1 MNALQALAVLL
12 PLVYAAAAASF
23 ALGRD
28 VGARWTLRA
37 ALALHALDFVVRA
50 VHVGHF
56 PITEVWTTVSA
67 SAFATAALWAM
78 VARDASHTG
87 SGRIVLGLVAA
98 LQLVASSSVPLMP
111 LPRAGG
117 MGPLQITHVATSCVA
132 LAALFLSGLHGVL
145 WLTLFRSIRARRFNP
160 LLSRLPNLDTLAKM
174 TRRAALLGFLGLTIG
189 LNLGIGLAHAEN
201 SPGFAYRHPEVVLSL
216 ALWVH
221 FGVVAFSQKIPG
233 LGARRASWAAAF
245 GLAAALLSLVLVL
258 LPHSFHGAA

>member
-1 MNALQALAVLL
+1 LNALQALAVVL

-28 VGARWTLRA
+28 ERARWALRV
-37 ALALHALDFVVRA
+37 ALCLHALDFVVRA
-50 VHVGHF
+50 VKVGHF
-56 PITEVWTTVSA
+56 PVTDLWTTVSA
-67 SAFATAALWAM
+67 SAFATAALWAL
-78 VARDASHTG
+78 VARNAEHTG
-87 SGRIVLGLVAA
+87 SGGLVLGLVGA
-98 LQLVASSSVPLMP
+98 LQLVASSSVPLTP

-145 WLTLFRSIRARRFNP
+145 WLTLFRSIRARRFSP
-160 LLSRLPNLDTLAKM
+160 FLERLPNLDTLAKM
-174 TRRAALLGFLGLTIG
+174 TRRAALLGFLGLTVG
-189 LNLGIGLAHAEN
+189 LNVGIGLAHAES
-201 SPGFAYRHPEVVLSL
+201 SPRFTYRHPEVLLSL
-216 ALWVH
+216 ALWAH

-245 GLAAALLSLVLVL
+245 GLAAALLSLVLVM